1 MTAATRPQH
10 SFRSALAVLAL
21 AVLAT
26 ACEAP
31 ATGVLVVIGTDLD
44 PALPLTVTARLTR
57 GLDGGDGRVAGPW
70 TRIAPGA
77 EAVDGGVTL
86 PLSFGVVPGENPVD
100 EPVGVVVEGV
110 AGGVTLRRRA
120 VFTFVPRQTGV
131 LRVFLTQ
138 RCAEPAEGC
147 VEPVRCTVQQRCE
160 EQGLT
165 CGNDG
170 LCVAIRAPL
179 SGDPDASF
187 GDVAPTAACGA
198 YGERC
203 CPLGPACGGAN
214 TCVEGTCR
222 RCADPGQRCCDGERL
237 RPNGAVC
244 APTDNP
250 CRAPGTCAD
259 GLCGAVADAPDG
271 TACGAAA
278 GPCALAPV
286 CMGGACTTRSAPD
299 GTACGAAAGPCAL
312 APVCMGGACSP
323 RSAPDGTVCGA
334 APDACRRAPV
344 CGGGSC
350 LAPAAVANGTV
361 CGAAADACHLT
372 SVCAGG
378 ACSPRDAPNGTVCG
392 AAGGPCLRARV
403 CGGGACL
410 AAAAVPNGTVCEGA
424 RNPCEDAAVCTG
436 GRCGGHAARP
446 EDSPWGGGGFNRCCG
461 GQAVVVNTA
470 ARCGGCRIACRSG
483 SCRAALGRYYCGCS
497 SNAQCAP
504 GICRTQSPNA
514 NLCAC
519 ENNGDCP
526 AGMPCV
532 NVSFNPNYCS
542 L

>member
-10 SFRSALAVLAL
+10 SRWSALAVLAL
-21 AVLAT
+21 AALSP
-26 ACEAP
+26 ACESP

-70 TRIAPGA
+70 TRVAPGA

-147 VEPVRCTVQQRCE
+147 VEAVRCTVQQRCE

-187 GDVAPTAACGA
+187 GDLAPTAACGA

-203 CPLGPACGGAN
+203 CPLGPACAGAN

-244 APTDNP
+244 APTADP
-250 CRAPGTCAD
+250 CRAPGTCTD

-271 TACGAAA
+271 T
-278 GPCALAPV
+278 
-286 CMGGACTTRSAPD
+286 
-299 GTACGAAAGPCAL
+299 
-312 APVCMGGACSP
+312 
-323 RSAPDGTVCGA
+323 
-334 APDACRRAPV
+334 
-344 CGGGSC
+344 
-350 LAPAAVANGTV
+350 
-361 CGAAADACHLT
+361 
-372 SVCAGG
+372 
-378 ACSPRDAPNGTVCG
+378 
-392 AAGGPCLRARV
+392 
-403 CGGGACL
+403 
-410 AAAAVPNGTVCEGA
+410 
-424 RNPCEDAAVCTG
+424 
-436 GRCGGHAARP
+436 
-446 EDSPWGGGGFNRCCG
+446 
-461 GQAVVVNTA
+461 
-470 ARCGGCRIACRSG
+470 
-483 SCRAALGRYYCGCS
+483 
-497 SNAQCAP
+497 
-504 GICRTQSPNA
+504 
-514 NLCAC
+514 
-519 ENNGDCP
+519 
-526 AGMPCV
+526 
-532 NVSFNPNYCS
+532 
-542 L
+542 